1 MHLGNVGVA
10 GVPWGRTPRPGGG
23 EEEGGG
29 EGERGGMGP
38 ADERYDAVRITE
50 QNYSSMI
57 DSRRWAFK
65 AHLNVMAF
73 SWYLISGWSSFHV
86 EGKV

>member
-1 MHLGNVGVA
+1 MGEDTQA
-10 GVPWGRTPRPGGG
+10 GGG
-23 EEEGGG
+23 GGGGGG
-29 EGERGGMGP
+29 EGERGGRGP

-65 AHLNVMAF
+65 AHLNVMEF
-73 SWYLISGWSSFHV
+73 SWYLISGWSLFHV
-86 EGKV
+86 EGKA